1 MKERIANRIVDFG
14 IVFIAVAGIPYNLI
28 TFFALERSE
37 NQMIRWFVP
46 VLSVFALL
54 LVIFKKRISYTQK
67 VFFFN
72 IILLL
77 AAIFALILG
86 LIDTAALW
94 FVLALIYSLLTY
106 HRKVA
111 MMIFIS
117 AFFSTVIIGYFL
129 VTKNPYIPI
138 DYGFE
143 NCHWACVAVRI
154 LNFLITGFL
163 IYYIIK
169 LFIDTIHDYL
179 NEMTEKAK
187 ILEKLNVALQN
198 EIDEKNKNVSLQNNI
213 ERKNKKLIVKT
224 LHLLKRKEYDN
235 RLVQKI
241 DNIAEDLDVDE
252 KDKLLEL
259 KNDLKISANTAFWDE
274 FEKSFTELNESFF
287 DNLKGKYPDLTAND
301 LKHCALV
308 KLNMSVKDVAVLLG
322 ISPRSVETARFRIRK
337 KIVLNNRT
345 NLNQFLQNF

>member
-1 MKERIANRIVDFG
+1 MKESIANRIVDFG
-14 IVFIAVAGIPYNLI
+14 IVFITVAGIPYNII

-37 NQMIRWFVP
+37 NQMIRYFVP

-94 FVLALIYSLLTY
+94 FMLAIIYSLLTY
-106 HRKVA
+106 QKKIA
-111 MMIFIS
+111 MILFIS
-117 AFFSTVIIGYFL
+117 AFFSSIIIGYFL

-179 NEMTEKAK
+179 NEATEKAV
-187 ILEKLNVALQN
+187 ILDKLNVALKN
-198 EIDEKNKNVSLQNNI
+198 TIDEKNKNLSLQNNI
-213 ERKNKKLIVKT
+213 EKKNKKLMVKT

-235 RLVQKI
+235 RIAQKI
-241 DNIAEDLDVDE
+241 DEIAEYLDVDI
-252 KDKLLEL
+252 KDKLLKL

-274 FEKSFTELNESFF
+274 FEKIFTELNETFF
-287 DNLKGKYPDLTAND
+287 DNLKEEYPELTAND

-308 KLNMSVKDVAVLLG
+308 RLNMSVKDVALLLG
-322 ISPRSVETARFRIRK
+322 ISPRGVETTRYRLRK
-337 KIVLNNRT
+337 KFILHRNVSLY
-345 NLNQFLQNF
+345 QFLKSQ